1 MNFQLHQGILQPN
14 MRACLCDL
22 KLKRAWVRQL
32 GNYFKTQEEINN
44 KGSQTEE
51 IQNFSPSPDLN
62 PAETLQQDRKQ
73 AVQARHP
80 LRSRSWKSFTKKD
93 ASHHLLTSV
102 QDYSAARI
110 SSEFIDNLQLF

>member
-1 MNFQLHQGILQPN
+1 MKAFVY
-14 MRACLCDL
+14 DL

-51 IQNFSPSPDLN
+51 IQNFSQSPDLN
-62 PAETLQQDRKQ
+62 PTETLWHAMKQ

-80 LRSRSWKSFTKKD
+80 LRNKS
-93 ASHHLLTSV
+93 
-102 QDYSAARI
+102 
-110 SSEFIDNLQLF
+110 